1 MQTRASFGEVFTTI
15 TARNPSIMTRLGK
28 PLESPARQEGEHGV
42 ERKRLTRYITQRV
55 PSSYQEPQL
64 PTTRGKGGLPLT
76 LMPSTRGT
84 GHPRGDLP
92 VTAPPGGVARGT
104 ATHTPHAI
112 AAGPKLSHP
121 IGQGSHLDKFAAT
134 RTAMSHAHAMGSYGP
149 APASPPS
156 TTFTRAAKTSRFS
169 AFVNASA
176 SCRDDGMAAPVAA
189 AEPER
194 VSEQV

>member
-1 MQTRASFGEVFTTI
+1 MWVCTRMCVCVGGLRPLDLRS
-15 TARNPSIMTRLGK
+15 RQS
-28 PLESPARQEGEHGV
+28 LESPARQEGKHGV

-104 ATHTPHAI
+104 ATRTPHAT
-112 AAGPKLSHP
+112 AAGPSFLTPSARARTWISLLPHARP
-121 IGQGSHLDKFAAT
+121 CHMHMRWAAT
-134 RTAMSHAHAMGSYGP
+134 
-149 APASPPS
+149 APRQRRHRARLSRGQRRQVGGAPS
-156 TTFTRAAKTSRFS
+156 
-169 AFVNASA
+169 
-176 SCRDDGMAAPVAA
+176 
-189 AEPER
+189 
-194 VSEQV
+194 